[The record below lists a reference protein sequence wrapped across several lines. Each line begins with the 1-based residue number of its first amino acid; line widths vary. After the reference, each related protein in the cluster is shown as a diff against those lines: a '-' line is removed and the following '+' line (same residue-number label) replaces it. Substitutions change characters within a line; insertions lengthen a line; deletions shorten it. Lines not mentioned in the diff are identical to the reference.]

1 MHGVKVLIFVGIV
14 GIIGAALL
22 FTFSPET
29 RPPIV
34 KKYVR
39 QWSGLGPAKT
49 PTEALDRFREA
60 IKKRDYETA
69 AEFTDTD
76 YREQMRKVSKG
87 AKKLGDA
94 IDSLLYNMEKNG
106 VNSPKA
112 RHILRMLEPFPKS
125 FKVVDIK
132 ESDSGNKA
140 IAKIADDAEGLSPE
154 TAPRADFIRRNRNM
168 ILALVPVEFGIN
180 FDTLELFKEETGFW
194 KIRLPVTPR
203 LRTSVEALRDNATNY
218 ANGILQ
224 VRDEVKNNPVT
235 KDQVLRE
242 LESRVGESQ

>member
-1 MHGVKVLIFVGIV
+1 MHGVKVLIFVAIV

-34 KKYVR
+34 KKYIR

-49 PTEALDRFREA
+49 PTECMDRFREA

-94 IDSLLYNMEKNG
+94 IDSMLYNMEKNG

-112 RHILRMLEPFPKS
+112 RHILYLLEPFPTTI
-125 FKVVDIK
+125 KVVDLK
-132 ESDSGNKA
+132 ESDNGNKA
-140 IAKIADDAEGLSPE
+140 IAKISVDAEGLSPD
-154 TAPRADFIRRNRNM
+154 TAPRQDFINRNRHM
-168 ILALVPVEFGIN
+168 IRALVPIEIGLN
-180 FDTLELFKEETGFW
+180 LDTLELFKEETGFW
-194 KIRLPVTPR
+194 KIRIPVTPR
-203 LRTSVEALRDNATNY
+203 LRTSVDKLKENATNY

-235 KDQVLRE
+235 KEQVVRE
-242 LESRVGESQ
+242 LESRVADSQ